1 MNYKIRVYF
10 LGSGKIAVPILKDLV
25 ASEIFELVGIGT
37 QIDHPAGRKKL
48 LHPTPV
54 GEYTEQVGL
63 KVDKIPSVNS
73 TEFLDYCASLTPDF
87 VLVVSF
93 GQILKQPLLDLPSCG
108 CINIHASLL
117 PLYRGASP
125 IVASIINRDKVTG
138 VTFMRMD
145 KGLDTGKIYRKF
157 ELPLN
162 GSERADH
169 LEITL
174 GELAATHLA
183 DTLYGIFHGA
193 IDGEGQDDS
202 QATLTKKIKK
212 DDGHINW
219 LESAIDIEAKVRG
232 YYPWPGAIFN
242 LNTNGHETSMHI
254 TEAAI
259 LEYPEVRPG
268 EILEAD
274 RNGLV
279 IACGRGALK
288 LEKVIPQGKKE
299 MSGAAFINGHH
310 LQKGANI
317 LS

>member
-37 QIDHPAGRKKL
+37 QVDHPAGRKKH

-54 GEYTEQVGL
+54 GEYAANAGL

-73 TEFLDYCASLTPDF
+73 AEFLDYCSSLKPDF

-93 GQILKQPLLDLPSCG
+93 GQILKQPLLDLPPHG
-108 CINIHASLL
+108 CVNIHASLL

-125 IVASIINRDKVTG
+125 IVASIINRDKTTG
-138 VTFMRMD
+138 VTFMKMD

-183 DTLYGIFHGA
+183 DTLYGVFHDTISGKS
-193 IDGEGQDDS
+193 QDDS

-212 DDGHINW
+212 EDGHINW
-219 LESAIDIEAKVRG
+219 MDSATCIEAKVRG

-242 LNTNGHETSMHI
+242 LNNNGHETSMHI
-254 TEAAI
+254 TEAVS
-259 LEYPEVRPG
+259 LDCPDVRPG

-274 RNGLV
+274 KKGWV
-279 IACGRGALK
+279 IACGYGALK